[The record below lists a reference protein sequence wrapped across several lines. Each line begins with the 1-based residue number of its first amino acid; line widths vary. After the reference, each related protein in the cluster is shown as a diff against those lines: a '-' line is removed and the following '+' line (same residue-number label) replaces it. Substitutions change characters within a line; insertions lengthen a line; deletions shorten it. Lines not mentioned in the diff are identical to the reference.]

1 MKIISIEPTPSP
13 NSMKINIDESL
24 PTGIRKTYTSENKE
38 NAPELMKQIL
48 DIEGVISIFH
58 TVDFLAVDRVPNA
71 DWKKILEQV
80 KDIFGEGQA
89 INDFDSMNQGFGEVK
104 VYVQTFRKIPM
115 QIRVKSEMEEARE
128 TLPERFTSAA
138 IEAGLASPNL
148 IKERKLEEWGI
159 RYGKPK
165 EIAMEVLDELEATY
179 NDDRIKGLLQQAQQK
194 NVDDTPMIIGKLT
207 LEEAKKA
214 LNDPDWR
221 KRFAALDQMEPA
233 VEILPIISKT
243 LKDSKASIRRLSVV
257 YLGEIQN
264 DKVLPLLV
272 EALNDTSVSVRRT
285 AGDTISDIG
294 DPKAI
299 DPMIKALKDV
309 NKLVRW
315 RAARFLYEVGNET
328 AIEAL
333 EEAENDSEFE
343 VSLQVKMALER
354 IKSGEEAAGTVWQQM
369 TKSRK

>member
-1 MKIISIEPTPSP
+1 MKIVSIEPTPSP

-24 PTGIRKTYTSENKE
+24 PTGVRKTYTAENKE
-38 NAPELMKQIL
+38 KAPELMKQIL
-48 DIEGVISIFH
+48 DIKGVTSIFH

-71 DWKKILEQV
+71 DWKSILKQL

-89 INDFDSMNQGFGEVK
+89 INDFDSMDQGFGEVK

-115 QIRVKSEMEEARE
+115 QIRVKSEMEEVRE
-128 TLPERFTSAA
+128 NLPERFTNAA

-159 RYGKPK
+159 RYGEPK
-165 EIAMEVLDELEATY
+165 DIANEVLDELDASY
-179 NDDRIKGLLQQAQQK
+179 NVERIEGLLQQAQHT
-194 NVDDTPMIIGKLT
+194 NDDTPMIIGKMT
-207 LEEAKKA
+207 LVEAKKS
-214 LNDPDWR
+214 LDDPDWR
-221 KRFAALDQMEPA
+221 RRFAALDQMEPTA
-233 VEILPIISKT
+233 EVLPIILKT
-243 LKDSKASIRRLSVV
+243 LKDPKASIRRLAVV

-264 DKVLPLLV
+264 TEVLPLLV
-272 EALNDTSVSVRRT
+272 EALKDTSVSVRRT

-294 DPKAI
+294 DPQAVE
-299 DPMIKALKDV
+299 PMIQALKDV

-315 RAARFLYEVGNET
+315 RAARFLYEVGDET
-328 AIEAL
+328 ALAAL
-333 EEAENDSEFE
+333 KEAESDPEFE

-354 IKSGEEAAGTVWQQM
+354 INSGEEAAGTVWQQM

>member
-24 PTGIRKTYTSENKE
+24 PTGVRKTYTSENKE
-38 NAPELMKQIL
+38 KAPELMKQIL
-48 DIEGVISIFH
+48 DIKGVTSIFH

-71 DWKKILEQV
+71 DWKTILEQV

-89 INDFDSMNQGFGEVK
+89 VNDFDSMNQGFGEVK

-128 TLPERFTSAA
+128 SLPERFTNAA

-159 RYGKPK
+159 RYGEPK
-165 EIAMEVLDELEATY
+165 DIAMEVLEELDASY
-179 NDDRIKGLLQQAQQK
+179 NGERIKGLLQQAQHT
-194 NVDDTPMIIGKLT
+194 NVDDTPIIIGKMT
-207 LEEAKKA
+207 LEDAVKA
-214 LNDPDWR
+214 LDNPDWR
-221 KRFAALDQMEPA
+221 RRFAALDQMEPTA
-233 VEILPIISKT
+233 EVLPIISKT
-243 LKDSKASIRRLSVV
+243 LKDPKASIRRLAVV

-264 DKVLPLLV
+264 AEVLPLLV
-272 EALNDTSVSVRRT
+272 EALKDTSVSVRRT

-294 DPKAI
+294 DPQAI
-299 DPMIKALKDV
+299 EPMIQALKDV

-315 RAARFLYEVGNET
+315 RAARFLYEVGDET
-328 AIEAL
+328 ALAAL
-333 EEAENDSEFE
+333 EEAENDPEFE